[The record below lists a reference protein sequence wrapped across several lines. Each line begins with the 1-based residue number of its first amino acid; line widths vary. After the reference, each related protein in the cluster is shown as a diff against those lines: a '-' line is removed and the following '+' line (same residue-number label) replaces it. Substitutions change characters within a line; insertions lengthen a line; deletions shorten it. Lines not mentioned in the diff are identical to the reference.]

1 MSDAEALSIDDAT
14 RWREILPARESV
26 FGSVEFAAIQQEHAG
41 ADPRLIT
48 VEHANGRIAHPLL
61 LRSSATLPF
70 GERVDGTLFDATT
83 PEYSGPFAAGPLK
96 AGAGAVFSDAL
107 SSWCEL
113 NHVVTEFGHLHPWK
127 ARTELL
133 DPAGL
138 ELDREIVYV
147 DLTLDEDRLWRES
160 FTHACRKNINRARR
174 EGVRVLEATSP
185 AEVDELHRIY
195 EMTMD
200 RQEALEGYYFPP
212 GYFRSFREHL
222 RDHSRILLAEHEG
235 KVIAATLYLHD
246 DSDAYS
252 YLGGADHAFQR
263 LRPTNAIVYE
273 MISWARAQGKQRL
286 VLGGGYGP
294 GDGILRF
301 KASFS
306 PLRAPFHVYKRVHLP
321 DAYAAVSGAWRDYY
335 GVDGETTGFFPP
347 YRAVPGSGPQSAG

>member
-1 MSDAEALSIDDAT
+1 MADAEALSIDDSA
-14 RWREILPARESV
+14 RWREVLPARESV
-26 FGSVEFAAIQQEHAG
+26 FGSVEFAAIQREHAG
-41 ADPRLIT
+41 AEPRLVT
-48 VEHANGRIAHPLL
+48 VEHRNGRIAHPLL
-61 LRSSATLPF
+61 LRSSAALPF
-70 GERVDGTLFDATT
+70 GERVDGTLFDSTT
-83 PEYSGPFAAGPLK
+83 PEYSGPIARGSPE
-96 AGAGAVFSDAL
+96 AGAGAAYSRAL

-113 NHVVTEFGHLHPWK
+113 NGVVTEFGHLHPWK

-174 EGVRVLEATSP
+174 EGVRVVEATSA

-200 RQEALEGYYFPP
+200 RQGALEAYYFPP
-212 GYFRSFREHL
+212 GYFRSFLEHL
-222 RDHSRILLAEHEG
+222 RDNSRILLAEHEG
-235 KVIAATLYLHD
+235 RVIAATLYLHD
-246 DSDAYS
+246 DTDAYS

-273 MISWARAQGKQRL
+273 MIRWARARGKQRL

-294 GDGILRF
+294 GDGIMRF

-321 DAYAAVSGAWRDYY
+321 DAYAALCEAWRDHY
-335 GVDGETTGFFPP
+335 GVDGETGFFPP
-347 YRAVPGSGPQSAG
+347 YRAVPA

>member
-1 MSDAEALSIDDAT
+1 MTDAEALSIDDGA

-26 FGSVEFAAIQQEHAG
+26 FGSVEFAAIQREHAG

-48 VEHANGRIAHPLL
+48 VDSRNCRIAHPLL

-70 GERVDGTLFDATT
+70 GERMDGTLFDSTT
-83 PEYSGPFAAGPLK
+83 PEYSGPFAAGPLN
-96 AGAGAVFSDAL
+96 AGTRAAFSKAL

-113 NHVVTEFGHLHPWK
+113 NSVVTEFGHLHPWK

-174 EGVRVLEATSP
+174 EGVRVVEARSA
-185 AEVDELHRIY
+185 AEVDEFHRIY
-195 EMTMD
+195 EITMD
-200 RQEALEGYYFPP
+200 RQGALERYYFSS
-212 GYFRSFREHL
+212 GYFRSFLEHL
-222 RDHSRILLAEHEG
+222 HDNSRILLAEHDG
-235 KVIAATLYLHD
+235 KVIAGTLYLYD
-246 DSDAYS
+246 DADVYS
-252 YLGGADHAFQR
+252 YLGGADHAFQH

-273 MISWARAQGKQRL
+273 MIRWARRQGKQRL

-306 PLRAPFHVYKRVHLP
+306 PLRASFYVYKRVHLP
-321 DAYAAVSGAWRDYY
+321 DAYGALRETWRDHY
-335 GVDGETTGFFPP
+335 GTDGETTRFFPP
-347 YRAVPGSGPQSAG
+347 YRAVPAQSEG

>member
-1 MSDAEALSIDDAT
+1 MTDAEALSTDDAE
-14 RWREILPARESV
+14 RWREVLPARESV
-26 FGSVEFAAIQQEHAG
+26 FGSVEFATIQREHG
-41 ADPRLIT
+41 DADPRLIT
-48 VEHANGRIAHPLL
+48 VESASGPVAHPLL

-70 GERVDGTLFDATT
+70 GERVDGTLFDSTT
-83 PEYSGPFAAGPLK
+83 PEYSGPFAAGPLE
-96 AGAGAVFSDAL
+96 AGAGAVFSRAL
-107 SSWCEL
+107 SSWCEQ
-113 NHVVTEFGHLHPWK
+113 NRVVTEFGHLHPWK
-127 ARTELL
+127 ARTDLL

-147 DLTLDEDRLWRES
+147 DLTLEEDRLWRES

-174 EGVRVLEATSP
+174 EGVRVVEATSG
-185 AEVDELHRIY
+185 AQVDELHRIY
-195 EMTMD
+195 ELTMD
-200 RQEALEGYYFPP
+200 RLGALKRYYFQP

-222 RDHSRILLAEHEG
+222 PANSRILLAEHEG

-246 DSDAYS
+246 DSDAYP
-252 YLGGADHAFQR
+252 YLGGADHAFQH

-273 MISWARAQGKQRL
+273 MIRWAREEGKQRL

-306 PLRAPFHVYKRVHLP
+306 PLRAPFHVYRRIHLP
-321 DAYAAVSGAWRDYY
+321 DAYAALREAWRDYY

-347 YRAVPGSGPQSAG
+347 YRAVPA